1 MLAHSRLYSDKAG
14 HIDTSDS
21 KPSWG
26 LARRILG
33 RWRWYGCSL
42 LFAIS
47 GETESIG
54 SNNLM
59 GQWLSA
65 IGGYTVEQID
75 NYPSGQT
82 AFAIASTLV
91 CATWTD
97 YTKARWPVLVYMSIA
112 LIISSIIILVW
123 STPTAAKFFAYC
135 ESLSCSIRD
144 TSNVRIFSDLAG
156 AAYAGQATTFA

>member
-1 MLAHSRLYSDKAG
+1 MLAESRLHVNQG
-14 HIDTSDS
+14 EQVDTSGS
-21 KPSWG
+21 KPSWS
-26 LARRILG
+26 LARRVLG

-65 IGGYTVEQID
+65 IGGYTVEQVD

-97 YTKARWPVLVYMSIA
+97 YTKQRWPVLVYMSLA
-112 LIISSIIILVW
+112 LIVSSAIILAW

-135 ESLSCSIRD
+135 GS
-144 TSNVRIFSDLAG
+144 
-156 AAYAGQATTFA
+156 